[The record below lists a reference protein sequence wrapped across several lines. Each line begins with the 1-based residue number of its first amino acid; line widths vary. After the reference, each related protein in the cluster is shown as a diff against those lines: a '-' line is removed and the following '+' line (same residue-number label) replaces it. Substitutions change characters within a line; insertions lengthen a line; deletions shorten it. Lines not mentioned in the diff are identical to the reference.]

1 MHFPSTKLCPTLK
14 THDPNVSE
22 TDKNWFNNVR
32 LSVEMCRDRYMDGML
47 SRTHA
52 NYETREVNSSRVV
65 GYTRCSRF
73 ARVLMHFA
81 TQRQLAREEE
91 RAAWV
96 NLQLPAQLQKRLW
109 WPIHVRWSEH
119 TQSCKQASISRE
131 VASSRDFDSSSLALL
146 TVRATEP
153 GGSSAEKTIGTMPTG
168 VESEAARAGWAGR
181 IRGRGT
187 YVKIKSLGGVYM

>member
-1 MHFPSTKLCPTLK
+1 MHF
-14 THDPNVSE
+14 D
-22 TDKNWFNNVR
+22 
-32 LSVEMCRDRYMDGML
+32 
-47 SRTHA
+47 
-52 NYETREVNSSRVV
+52 
-65 GYTRCSRF
+65 
-73 ARVLMHFA
+73 

-109 WPIHVRWSEH
+109 WPIHVRWSED
-119 TQSCKQASISRE
+119 TQSCKPASISRE

-187 YVKIKSLGGVYM
+187 TPRIRSTAARLHPRVRKHAPQVRLLRAAGRGAQRASGGNRRSRRSRRSRRETHLS

>member
-1 MHFPSTKLCPTLK
+1 MHF
-14 THDPNVSE
+14 D
-22 TDKNWFNNVR
+22 
-32 LSVEMCRDRYMDGML
+32 
-47 SRTHA
+47 
-52 NYETREVNSSRVV
+52 
-65 GYTRCSRF
+65 
-73 ARVLMHFA
+73 

-96 NLQLPAQLQKRLW
+96 NLQLPAQLQRRLW
-109 WPIHVRWSEH
+109 WPIHVRWSED
-119 TQSCKQASISRE
+119 TQSCKPASISRE

-187 YVKIKSLGGVYM
+187 SPCWPTSACPQTCAAGSPSARRRAGRAACRGGRRRIAAISAISARDAPLLKPSYW

>member
-1 MHFPSTKLCPTLK
+1 
-14 THDPNVSE
+14 
-22 TDKNWFNNVR
+22 
-32 LSVEMCRDRYMDGML
+32 
-47 SRTHA
+47 
-52 NYETREVNSSRVV
+52 
-65 GYTRCSRF
+65 
-73 ARVLMHFA
+73 MHFA

-109 WPIHVRWSEH
+109 WPIHVRWSED
-119 TQSCKQASISRE
+119 TQSCKPASISRE

-187 YVKIKSLGGVYM
+187 TPPASAAPRRGYIRVSANMRRRFAFCAPPGGARSVPGGAADLGERRGDLGERRTSPETFILVDP